1 MNLYYLIAGILS
13 ILLGAIHTVV
23 GEKLVFQSKKEQGQF
38 IPSKENGEWKES
50 HVRIIWAS
58 WHMATAFA
66 WALAAI
72 ILFVAFNTEKLPD
85 KWIAFLVLGTAIS
98 MLIGSAL
105 VLLGTKRKHPGWIVL
120 LLIGLLLLIGT
131 YLP

>member
-23 GEKLVFQSKKEQGQF
+23 GEKLIFQPKKEEGQF
-38 IPSKENGEWKES
+38 IPSREDGEWKES

-58 WHMATAFA
+58 WHMATTFA

-72 ILFVAFNTEKLPD
+72 ILFIAFNIQELPGR
-85 KWIAFLVLGTAIS
+85 WVTILIIS
-98 MLIGSAL
+98 TSLAMLTGSAL
-105 VLLGTKRKHPGWIVL
+105 VLLGTKGKHPGWIVL
-120 LLIGLLLLIGT
+120 LLIGLLLLIG
-131 YLP
+131 YFLP

>member
-13 ILLGAIHTVV
+13 ILLGAIHTIV
-23 GEKLVFQSKKEQGQF
+23 GEKLIFQSKKEEGQF
-38 IPSKENGEWKES
+38 IPSREGGEWKED

-72 ILFVAFNTEKLPD
+72 ILFIAFNVQELPPE
-85 KWIAFLVLGTAIS
+85 WVTILIISASLS
-98 MLIGSAL
+98 MLTGSVL
-105 VLLGTKRKHPGWIVL
+105 VLLGTKGKHPGWIVL
-120 LLIGLLLLIGT
+120 LLIGLLLLIG
-131 YLP
+131 YFLP